1 MGGFR
6 GTEGEEDVVLP
17 TYEEASAL
25 PTGGEQFIPRDYI
38 DRNGHMNVRH
48 YLGVLDDC
56 GFPYLE
62 RFGIDTTYP
71 VRERRGIMDLENH
84 VRYLAE
90 VFEGDRISAHLRL
103 VDCGPKSLH
112 WMNFMVN
119 HTNRMVAATLE
130 LITVH
135 VDLETRRV
143 VEWSPETAGRMA
155 AQLEQDKAL
164 PWAAPTS
171 GCMGIK
177 R

>member
-6 GTEGEEDVVLP
+6 GTEREEDVVLP

-103 VDCGPKSLH
+103 VDYGPKSLH

-119 HTNRMVAATLE
+119 HTNRTVAATLE

-155 AQLEQDKAL
+155 AQLEPDKAL